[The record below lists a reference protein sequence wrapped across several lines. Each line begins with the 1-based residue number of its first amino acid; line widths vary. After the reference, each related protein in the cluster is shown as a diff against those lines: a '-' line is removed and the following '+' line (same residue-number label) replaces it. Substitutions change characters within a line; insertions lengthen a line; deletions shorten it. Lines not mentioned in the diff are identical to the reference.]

1 MTDDEQGEWSDTG
14 RRYADPLRSPWVWAA
29 LVVCALMWV
38 ALVVVLVRA
47 GA

>member
-1 MTDDEQGEWSDTG
+1 MTDDEYEASDAG
-14 RRYADPLRSPWVWAA
+14 RRYADPLRSPWTWAA
-29 LVVCALMWV
+29 LLVCALLWV

>member
-1 MTDDEQGEWSDTG
+1 VSNDEYEPSDAG

-29 LVVCALMWV
+29 LVVCALLWL
-38 ALVVVLVRA
+38 ALVVVLVRG